1 MLPFSDNIVTP
12 ALELMRSGTTP
23 ADGIEMASSLNGL
36 DGGILDRLYKVIESR
51 RGADPAVSNTAR
63 LFAKGTEKIA
73 QKVGEE
79 AVETLIEGLRGKKK
93 ELAEESAD
101 LLYHLLVLWAHREL
115 LPAEVWAAL
124 ARREGISGV
133 EEKKSRKI

>member
-1 MLPFSDNIVTP
+1 
-12 ALELMRSGTTP
+12 
-23 ADGIEMASSLNGL
+23 MASSLNGL

-79 AVETLIEGLRGKKK
+79 AVETALSAVAGDGR
-93 ELAEESAD
+93 LAAEAAD
-101 LLYHLLVLWAHREL
+101 LVFHLYVLLAVAGIDLADVED
-115 LPAEVWAAL
+115 EL
-124 ARREGISGV
+124 ARRRAPLS
-133 EEKKSRKI
+133 